1 MAISS
6 LLWVGLEGHR
16 CHRNGIMKKNDA
28 FSPGTIQK
36 KMEIAEGEVVKL
48 DGLLFSDGIPS
59 RIAHWRS
66 PIHIWDH
73 PFSCQHTPSAWN
85 FRAVGVISSAE

>member
-1 MAISS
+1 MPQ
-6 LLWVGLEGHR
+6 ERH
-16 CHRNGIMKKNDA
+16 HEKNDA
-28 FSPGTIQK
+28 FSIGTIQK

-66 PIHIWDH
+66 PYIYGII
-73 PFSCQHTPSAWN
+73 PSVAN
-85 FRAVGVISSAE
+85 ILPPHGTSVQ

>member
-1 MAISS
+1 MPQ
-6 LLWVGLEGHR
+6 ERH
-16 CHRNGIMKKNDA
+16 HEKNDA
-28 FSPGTIQK
+28 FSIGTIQK

-59 RIAHWRS
+59 RIAHWIS